1 MQTSINFP
9 KLNSPESNSS
19 LLTPL
24 TIGSDQAFS
33 SQQFKVLHDIPGR
46 CRLRIASLRESKYIS
61 IDFER
66 KLRNCTFID
75 HFQINLACNS
85 VVINYRGNYDKLIS
99 MLIEPL
105 PIKQNNCRDTL
116 QIEVLSSYVWA
127 QKPIHSLLLS
137 ASALV
142 LSISSGPLLSM
153 SLVLLSALP
162 IWRRALSTLF
172 IEKRLNVDF
181 LDGLALAIAVVR
193 LQTNTAALLELLVH
207 LGDVVRERTARQS
220 RGHIHDLLDF
230 HSVQARLLEMDGIIT
245 MVAADSLIQDQL
257 VMVLAGDLVPADGQ
271 VISGIAS
278 VDQRHI
284 TGESIP
290 STVQSGDSLFAG
302 SSIVEGSVSIRITHA
317 GKDTVASK
325 IVQLVESAPSGDTR
339 IQNYAEKFADHLVAP
354 MLGVNLALLLASGN
368 LDRFMSLAIVDYGTG
383 IRVAAPTSILT
394 SMTRAAREGILI
406 KSGRIIEQLGTLKG
420 IAFDKTGTLTTGKLD
435 VVEVKAFDVNISI
448 DRILQLAAAAEMELR
463 HPVAKALVAYAQN
476 IKGLQLPQCSNIEFV
491 IGLGVSAE
499 INGHKINIGSERY
512 FKRLNITIGK
522 AQSYLGQ
529 LENLGHIGL
538 LVAYDERLIGAI
550 CCSDEP
556 RAESRRVLEGLRR
569 RGVREI
575 VMLSGDREGVAK
587 RIAHSVGIDK
597 VYAEVLPHEKADII
611 RELKRS
617 GGPFAMVGD
626 GVNDSPALAQADIG
640 ISLVDGADIARTA
653 ADVVLMREGLHLLL
667 PAIDISRDAL
677 QLVKQNYSLIAGFN
691 TLALAL
697 ALPSGLI
704 TPATCTLISNGSTLL
719 ATMNA
724 MRPLLPRL
732 RRLTESD

>member
-1 MQTSINFP
+1 
-9 KLNSPESNSS
+9 
-19 LLTPL
+19 
-24 TIGSDQAFS
+24 
-33 SQQFKVLHDIPGR
+33 
-46 CRLRIASLRESKYIS
+46 LRESKYIS

-66 KLRNCTFID
+66 RLKNCTFID

-105 PIKQNNCRDTL
+105 PIKQNNSRDTL
-116 QIEVLSSYVWA
+116 QVEVLSSNVWA
-127 QKPIHSLLLS
+127 QKPIHSLFLS

-142 LSISSGPLLSM
+142 LSMSSGPLLSM
-153 SLVLLSALP
+153 SLVLLSAVP

>member
-1 MQTSINFP
+1 MQTPSNFLI
-9 KLNSPESNSS
+9 LNSPESNSS

-105 PIKQNNCRDTL
+105 PIKQNNSRDTL
-116 QIEVLSSYVWA
+116 QVGVLSSNVWA
-127 QKPIHSLLLS
+127 QKPIHSLFLS

-142 LSISSGPLLSM
+142 LSMSSGPLLSM
-153 SLVLLSALP
+153 SLVLLSAVP

-290 STVQSGDSLFAG
+290 STVRSGDSLFAG

-325 IVQLVESAPSGDTR
+325 IVQMVESAPSGDTR

-448 DRILQLAAAAEMELR
+448 DRILQLAAAAELELR

>member
-1 MQTSINFP
+1 MQTPSNFLI
-9 KLNSPESNSS
+9 LNSPESNSS
-19 LLTPL
+19 HLKPL
-24 TIGSDQAFS
+24 TIGTDHAFS
-33 SQQFKVLHDIPGR
+33 SLQFKVLHDIPGR

-66 KLRNCTFID
+66 RLKNCTFIE

-105 PIKQNNCRDTL
+105 PIKQNNSRDTL
-116 QIEVLSSYVWA
+116 QVGVLSSNVWA
-127 QKPIHSLLLS
+127 QKPIHSLFLS

-142 LSISSGPLLSM
+142 LSMSSGPLLSM
-153 SLVLLSALP
+153 SLVLLSAVP

-448 DRILQLAAAAEMELR
+448 DRILQLAAAAELELR

-704 TPATCTLISNGSTLL
+704 SPATCTLISNGSTLL

>member
-1 MQTSINFP
+1 MQTSTNFP
-9 KLNSPESNSS
+9 ILNSPESNSS

-24 TIGSDQAFS
+24 KIGSDQAFS

-61 IDFER
+61 INFER
-66 KLRNCTFID
+66 RLKNCTFID

-127 QKPIHSLLLS
+127 QKPIHSLFLS

-142 LSISSGPLLSM
+142 LSMSSGPLLSM

-230 HSVQARLLEMDGIIT
+230 HSVQARLLEMDGIII

-290 STVQSGDSLFAG
+290 STVRSGDSLFAG

>member
-19 LLTPL
+19 HLKPL
-24 TIGSDQAFS
+24 TIGTDHAFS
-33 SQQFKVLHDIPGR
+33 SLQFKVLHDIPGR

-66 KLRNCTFID
+66 RLKNCTFID

-127 QKPIHSLLLS
+127 QKPIHSLFLS

-142 LSISSGPLLSM
+142 LSMSSGPLLSM
-153 SLVLLSALP
+153 SLVLLSAVP

>member
-66 KLRNCTFID
+66 KLRNCTLID

-105 PIKQNNCRDTL
+105 PIKQNNSRDTL
-116 QIEVLSSYVWA
+116 QVEVLSSNVWA
-127 QKPIHSLLLS
+127 QKPIHSLFLS

-142 LSISSGPLLSM
+142 LSMSSGPLLSM
-153 SLVLLSALP
+153 SLVLLSAVP

-230 HSVQARLLEMDGIIT
+230 HSVQARLVEMDGIIT

-325 IVQLVESAPSGDTR
+325 IVQMVESAPSGDTR

-448 DRILQLAAAAEMELR
+448 DRILQLAAAAELELR

-704 TPATCTLISNGSTLL
+704 SPATCTLISNGSTLL

>member
-24 TIGSDQAFS
+24 TIGTDHAFS
-33 SQQFKVLHDIPGR
+33 SLQFKVLHDIPGR

-61 IDFER
+61 INFER
-66 KLRNCTFID
+66 RLKNCTFID

-127 QKPIHSLLLS
+127 QKPIHSLFLS

-302 SSIVEGSVSIRITHA
+302 SSIVEGSLSIRITHA

>member
-24 TIGSDQAFS
+24 TIGTDHAFS
-33 SQQFKVLHDIPGR
+33 SLQFKVLHDIPGR

-61 IDFER
+61 INFER
-66 KLRNCTFID
+66 RLKNCTFID

>member
-1 MQTSINFP
+1 MQTPSNFLI
-9 KLNSPESNSS
+9 LNSPESNSS

-66 KLRNCTFID
+66 RLKNCTFIE

-85 VVINYRGNYDKLIS
+85 VVINYRGDYDKLIS

-105 PIKQNNCRDTL
+105 PIKQNNSRDTL
-116 QIEVLSSYVWA
+116 QVGVLSSNVWA
-127 QKPIHSLLLS
+127 QKPIHSLFLS

-142 LSISSGPLLSM
+142 LSMSSGPLLSM
-153 SLVLLSALP
+153 SLVLLSAVP

-230 HSVQARLLEMDGIIT
+230 HSVQARLVEMDGIIT

-448 DRILQLAAAAEMELR
+448 DRILQLAAAAELELR

-704 TPATCTLISNGSTLL
+704 SPATCTLISNGSTLL

>member
-1 MQTSINFP
+1 MQTSTNFP
-9 KLNSPESNSS
+9 ILNSPESNSS

-24 TIGSDQAFS
+24 KIGSDQAFS

-61 IDFER
+61 INFER
-66 KLRNCTFID
+66 RLKNCTFID

-127 QKPIHSLLLS
+127 QKPIHSLFLS

-142 LSISSGPLLSM
+142 LSMSSGPLLSM
-153 SLVLLSALP
+153 SLVLLSAVP